1 MMKVA
6 ALSTTPVKGFTLHHP
21 QSIAVT
27 DRGFAGDRDFFLIN
41 EEGLM
46 FSTARTGELAG
57 FWASHSV
64 DDNAEEILTIKE
76 AGIVVMQE
84 KIQLGDPIVSKFF
97 SRFDVS
103 GFSVLGPWDH
113 FFSERLGRSVRLI
126 KAGPQRA
133 GTDMG
138 RTTLVGTASFA
149 ALQKSASINQLDSRR
164 FRMNIEITSDVPH
177 LEDTWLDQ
185 EIGIGTAVFRAG
197 MPVQR
202 CVATTRNP
210 DTGVVDL
217 KTLKIIGDYRGRLES
232 EFGLGFNFGIYLHCV
247 TPGIISVGDTCSTL
261 SILEIATIKGR
272 WNEVL
277 DQLLARD
284 RIAWLAY
291 FDARLVSF
299 DSGVLTINFS
309 DSQKFGGDHDFS
321 ITRNPHQLF
330 LLESVVEE
338 IFSRKISVTESD

>member
-1 MMKVA
+1 
-6 ALSTTPVKGFTLHHP
+6 
-21 QSIAVT
+21 
-27 DRGFAGDRDFFLIN
+27 
-41 EEGLM
+41 
-46 FSTARTGELAG
+46 
-57 FWASHSV
+57 
-64 DDNAEEILTIKE
+64 
-76 AGIVVMQE
+76 
-84 KIQLGDPIVSKFF
+84 
-97 SRFDVS
+97 
-103 GFSVLGPWDH
+103 
-113 FFSERLGRSVRLI
+113 
-126 KAGPQRA
+126 
-133 GTDMG
+133 
-138 RTTLVGTASFA
+138 
-149 ALQKSASINQLDSRR
+149 
-164 FRMNIEITSDVPH
+164 
-177 LEDTWLDQ
+177 
-185 EIGIGTAVFRAG
+185 

-217 KTLKIIGDYRGRLES
+217 KTLKFIGDYRGRLES

-247 TPGIISVGDTCSTL
+247 NPGIISVGDICNTL
-261 SILEIATIKGR
+261 PVLDIATIKSQ
-272 WNEVL
+272 WNMVL
-277 DQLLARD
+277 DELLSRD